1 MPDAARCPQC
11 DALLPA
17 DSVEGLCP
25 NCLLRLAMATEPEAA
40 DTLAI
45 ADGAETAVEH
55 QFGAYQIVRLLGEGG
70 MGTVYLAE
78 QRQPIRRLVAL
89 KVIKLGMS
97 TREVMAR
104 FDSERQALALM
115 DHPHI
120 ARVFDAGASEQGRPY
135 FVMEYV
141 SGIPITEYC
150 DRHRL
155 NNRER
160 MELFMAVCQAVH
172 HAHQKGI
179 IHRDIKPSNVL
190 VAEQDGKPVPKV
202 IDFGIAK
209 AIDQR
214 VMERATFTQMGNLVG
229 TPEYMSPEQ
238 TLLTPNIDT
247 TTDVYSLGVLL
258 YELLAGALPFERK
271 QLREAGL
278 AELLRIIREENPPTP
293 SDKVSK
299 LEDPAEVAQRRRS
312 NPDLLRRQLTGD
324 LNWIV
329 MKALEKERR
338 RRYASVSELAADLRR
353 HLENHAVLAGPPS
366 RLYRARKFV
375 RRHRLAVSA
384 GVLVAASLIGGAG
397 VATWQAEVARSQRA
411 RADVK
416 AYEADR
422 QARQTEAQRQLATE
436 QWRRAEEQTKVAEQ
450 QRRRAEAQRQLATQQ
465 WRRADEQ
472 TKLAEQQQREAT
484 AERNRAV
491 AAETQAVQQRN
502 RAVAEKQRADTEA
515 ATAMA
520 VNNFLRNDLLA
531 QAGADTQ
538 ARPDTKPDPD
548 LKVRTA
554 LDRAAASIAGR
565 FNTQPLV
572 EASIRQTIGNAYNEL
587 GLYPDAQR
595 HLERALTLRQRI
607 LGEND
612 PSTLSTMYDLA
623 NDLYRYQGKYAQAEP
638 LFIKVLEVRRR
649 VLGEEHPWTLETM
662 NRLGDLYR
670 YQRKF
675 AEAESLLSKA
685 LAGCRRVLGEEH
697 PWTLDTMNN
706 LALVYQWQG
715 KYAQAEPLFSKAL
728 EGCRS
733 GLGEEHPETL
743 IVSNNLAVLY
753 RNERRYAEAEP
764 LFINVLEVRRR
775 VLGEEHLDTRD
786 TMNDLALLYLMQ
798 GKYASAE
805 PLLTRLVEM
814 NRRMLGEEHPRTLE
828 TMNNLAVLYRNER
841 RYAEAEPLF
850 INVLEIRRRVLGEEH
865 PNALLSMNNLG
876 LLYLRQGRYTLAGEL
891 YIKVLE
897 VRRRVLGPQ
906 HPDTLTTMNNLA
918 LLYLGEGKYNQAEAL
933 LRETLTS
940 YEKTTPNA
948 WSRYQSQ
955 SLLGAS
961 LAGQRRY
968 GEAEALVVSGY
979 EGMLQREAAI
989 PGESRPN
996 LERAAAWI
1004 VQLYEDWGKPEKAAV
1019 WTQKLR
1025 EAGLSLSPKKP

>member
-1 MPDAARCPQC
+1 
-11 DALLPA
+11 
-17 DSVEGLCP
+17 
-25 NCLLRLAMATEPEAA
+25 
-40 DTLAI
+40 
-45 ADGAETAVEH
+45 
-55 QFGAYQIVRLLGEGG
+55 

-78 QRQPIRRLVAL
+78 QQQPIRRLVAL

-104 FDSERQALALM
+104 FDSERQTLALM
-115 DHPHI
+115 DHPNI
-120 ARVFDAGASEQGRPY
+120 ARVFDAGASDQGRPY

-150 DRHRL
+150 DHHRL

-160 MELFMAVCQAVH
+160 IELFIAVCQAVH

-190 VAEQDGKPVPKV
+190 VAEQDGKPFPKV

-209 AIDQR
+209 AIEQR
-214 VMERATFTQMGNLVG
+214 LIERATFTRMGSLVG

-238 TLLTPNIDT
+238 TVLSSNIDT

-258 YELLAGALPFERK
+258 YELLAGALPFEGK

-278 AELLRIIREENPPTP
+278 AELLRIIREEDPPTP
-293 SDKVSK
+293 SDKVSRM
-299 LEDPAEVAQRRRS
+299 EDAAEVAERRRT
-312 NPDLLRRQLTGD
+312 NPTLLRRQLAGD

-338 RRYASVSELAADLRR
+338 RRYASVSEMAADIRR
-353 HLENHAVLAGPPS
+353 HLDDQPVLAGPPS

-375 RRHRLAVSA
+375 RRHRLAVTA
-384 GVLVAASLIGGAG
+384 GTLIAASLIAGAG
-397 VATWQAEVARSQRA
+397 VATWQAGVARAQRA

-416 AYEADR
+416 AYEAER
-422 QARQTEAQRQLATE
+422 QARQTEAQRQIAIEQRQRAEEQTTVAEQQRQRAEEQRRLATE
-436 QWRRAEEQTKVAEQ
+436 QWRRAEEQTK
-450 QRRRAEAQRQLATQQ
+450 
-465 WRRADEQ
+465 
-472 TKLAEQQQREAT
+472 LAEQEQREAT

-491 AAETQAVQQRN
+491 AAETEAVQERN

-515 ATAMA
+515 ATARA
-520 VNNFLRNDLLA
+520 VNDFLQNDLLA

-538 ARPDTKPDPD
+538 ARPNTKPDPD

-554 LDRAAASIAGR
+554 LDRAAARITGR

-572 EASIRQTIGNAYNEL
+572 EASIRQTIGNAYTEL

-595 HLERALTLRQRI
+595 HLERALALRKRI

-623 NDLYRYQGKYAQAEP
+623 NNLYRRQAKYAEAEP
-638 LFIKVLEVRRR
+638 LFIKVLEARQRT
-649 VLGEEHPWTLETM
+649 LGEEHPWTLETM

-670 YQRKF
+670 YQGKS
-675 AEAESLLSKA
+675 AQAESLLSKA

-706 LALVYQWQG
+706 LALVYQQQR
-715 KYAQAEPLFSKAL
+715 KYAEAEPLFSKAL
-728 EGCRS
+728 AGCRRV
-733 GLGEEHPETL
+733 LGEEHPETL
-743 IVSNNLAVLY
+743 IITNNLAALY

-764 LFINVLEVRRR
+764 LFTSVLEVRRR

-786 TMNDLALLYLMQ
+786 TMSDLAFLYSMQ
-798 GKYASAE
+798 GKYAQAE

-814 NRRMLGEEHPRTLE
+814 NRRVLGEEHSRTLSN
-828 TMNNLAVLYRNER
+828 MNNLAVLYLNQGK
-841 RYAEAEPLF
+841 YAQAEPLYTK
-850 INVLEIRRRVLGEEH
+850 VLEIQRRMLGEE
-865 PNALLSMNNLG
+865 NVLFVMNNLG
-876 LLYLRQGRYTLAGEL
+876 VLYARQGKYAQAEPLYTK
-891 YIKVLE
+891 ILE

-906 HPDTLTTMNNLA
+906 HSATLSAMNNLA
-918 LLYLGEGKYNQAEAL
+918 DLYLGEGKYTQAEAL
-933 LRETLTS
+933 LREALTN

-948 WSRYQSQ
+948 WSRYYSQ

-961 LAGQRRY
+961 LAGQKKY
-968 GEAEALVVSGY
+968 EEAEPLVVSGY
-979 EGMLQREAAI
+979 EGMLQREAAL
-989 PGESRPN
+989 PGESRSN

-1004 VQLYEDWGKPEKAAV
+1004 VQIYKDWGKPEKAAV
-1019 WTQKLR
+1019 WAQKLQ
-1025 EAGLSLSPKKP
+1025 EARLSVSPKKP